1 MKIQILGKGCI
12 NCKKLE
18 ENVRIALKQ
27 IGLNEEIEKV
37 TDVDKIVEMGVL
49 MTPALVIDGKIESTG
64 KVLSQKQ
71 IIEIIN
77 NRRIWYVCR
86 K

>member
-27 IGLNEEIEKV
+27 IGLNEEVEKV

-77 NRRIWYVCR
+77 NRKI
-86 K
+86 

>member
-37 TDVDKIVEMGVL
+37 TDVNKIVEMGVL

-77 NRRIWYVCR
+77 NRRI
-86 K
+86 

>member
-1 MKIQILGKGCI
+1 
-12 NCKKLE
+12 
-18 ENVRIALKQ
+18 
-27 IGLNEEIEKV
+27 
-37 TDVDKIVEMGVL
+37 MGVL

-77 NRRIWYVCR
+77 NRKI
-86 K
+86 

>member
-1 MKIQILGKGCI
+1 
-12 NCKKLE
+12 
-18 ENVRIALKQ
+18 ENVKIALKQ

-77 NRRIWYVCR
+77 NRRI
-86 K
+86 

>member
-1 MKIQILGKGCI
+1 VKIQILGKGCI

-27 IGLNEEIEKV
+27 IGLNEEVEKV

-77 NRRIWYVCR
+77 NRKI
-86 K
+86 

>member
-77 NRRIWYVCR
+77 NRKI
-86 K
+86 

>member
-27 IGLNEEIEKV
+27 IGLNEEVEKV

-49 MTPALVIDGKIESTG
+49 MTPALVIYGKIESTG

-77 NRRIWYVCR
+77 NSRI
-86 K
+86 

>member
-1 MKIQILGKGCI
+1 VKIQILGKGCI

-27 IGLNEEIEKV
+27 IGLNEEVEKV

-77 NRRIWYVCR
+77 NRRI
-86 K
+86 

>member
-77 NRRIWYVCR
+77 NRRI
-86 K
+86 

>member
-27 IGLNEEIEKV
+27 IGLNEEVEKV
-37 TDVDKIVEMGVL
+37 TDVNKIVEMGVL

-77 NRRIWYVCR
+77 NRKI
-86 K
+86 

>member
-1 MKIQILGKGCI
+1 VKIQILGKGCI

-77 NRRIWYVCR
+77 NRRI
-86 K
+86 

>member
-27 IGLNEEIEKV
+27 IGLNEEVEKV

-64 KVLSQKQ
+64 KVLPQKQ

-77 NRRIWYVCR
+77 NRKI
-86 K
+86 

>member
-18 ENVRIALKQ
+18 ENVKIALEQ
-27 IGLNEEIEKV
+27 IGLDAEIEKV
-37 TDVDKIVEMGVL
+37 TDVDRIVEMGVL

-64 KVLSQKQ
+64 KVLSSKQ
-71 IIEIIN
+71 IIEILKN
-77 NRRIWYVCR
+77 
-86 K
+86 

>member
-1 MKIQILGKGCI
+1 VKIQILGKGCI

-27 IGLNEEIEKV
+27 IGLNEEVEKV
-37 TDVDKIVEMGVL
+37 TDVNKIVEMGVL

-77 NRRIWYVCR
+77 NRKI
-86 K
+86 

>member
-27 IGLNEEIEKV
+27 IGLNEEVEKV
-37 TDVDKIVEMGVL
+37 TDVNKIVEMGVL

-77 NRRIWYVCR
+77 NRRI
-86 K
+86 